1 MGAVLVTM
9 KGKDVSVGDVH
20 TGVPNLL
27 SALKDTKLYRDFHA
41 QVGDQQLSIGQ
52 WNNECRQTSF
62 STEIEGT
69 MARVA
74 LGASRVTI
82 RERTKIHPY
91 SSGAEVISKISFAG
105 CAKLSTVEATVTT
118 RCAGTATGCHLSGRI
133 EVHNKNTAE
142 KFVEAGLLK
151 ALEKGLRKWGTTA
164 KKFAEHV
171 QARVSAPVSAV
182 APPPAVRLLS
192 TEGCSANTTLG
203 SFAKHTK
210 EQRLA
215 LEAQLM
221 QDMVQTARTQRHHG
235 VRRFDS
241 HRHQPISGV
250 RPQARLGM
258 QMMTQR
264 RQARQQIRARTAQ
277 PIDRLHATIMQ
288 CV

>member
-1 MGAVLVTM
+1 M

-27 SALKDTKLYRDFHA
+27 TALKSTKLYRDFHA
-41 QVGDQQLSIGQ
+41 QYGDQQVSIGQ
-52 WNNECRQTSF
+52 WDNECRQTSF
-62 STEIEGT
+62 STEIDGS
-69 MARVA
+69 MARAA

-82 RERTKIHPY
+82 RERTKIHSY
-91 SSGAEVISKISFAG
+91 SSGAFEVISKISFAG
-105 CAKLSTVEATVTT
+105 CAKLNTVEATVTT

-164 KKFAEHV
+164 KRFAEHV
-171 QARVSAPVSAV
+171 HARVPAPVAAV

-192 TEGCSANTTLG
+192 TEGRSANTTLG
-203 SFAKHTK
+203 GFAKHTK

-235 VRRFDS
+235 VRRLDS

-258 QMMTQR
+258 KMMTQR

-277 PIDRLHATIMQ
+277 PIDRLHAAIMQ

>member
-20 TGVPNLL
+20 TGVPNLP

-91 SSGAEVISKISFAG
+91 ASGAEVISKISFAG
-105 CAKLSTVEATVTT
+105 CAKLSTVEA
-118 RCAGTATGCHLSGRI
+118 
-133 EVHNKNTAE
+133 
-142 KFVEAGLLK
+142 GLLK
-151 ALEKGLRKWGTTA
+151 ALEKGLRKWGTAA
-164 KKFAEHV
+164 KKFAEHIH
-171 QARVSAPVSAV
+171 ARVSAPVSAV